1 MYNYLLFSLTR
12 LFLSQCVVSC
22 VVSSVASYLGGI
34 ILRCMILLAGLAT
47 NDSYCIYERIRG
59 FFEGTARCITQPATL

>member
-12 LFLSQCVVSC
+12 LFLSQC

-34 ILRCMILLAGLAT
+34 ILRCMILLAGLAN

-59 FFEGTARCITQPATL
+59 FFEGTARSITQPATL